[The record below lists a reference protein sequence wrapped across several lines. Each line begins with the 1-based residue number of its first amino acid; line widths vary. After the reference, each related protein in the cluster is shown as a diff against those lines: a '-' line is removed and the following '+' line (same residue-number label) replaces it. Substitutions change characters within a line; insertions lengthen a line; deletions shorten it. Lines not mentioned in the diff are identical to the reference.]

1 MIIVAG
7 HIRVEGN
14 HRNAFLEDSAE
25 AVRLA
30 RREPECL
37 DFCVSP
43 DVVDEERINI
53 YERWQTRSALMSFRG
68 EGPTDDLNALVI
80 EAEVDEFEVQP
91 VDHIPAR

>member
-7 HIRVEGN
+7 HIRVERDR
-14 HRNAFLEDSAE
+14 RNAFLEGSAE

-37 DFCVSP
+37 DFSVSP
-43 DVVDEERINI
+43 DVVDKERVNV

-68 EGPTDDLNALVI
+68 EGPTDDLSVLVI
-80 EAEVDEFEVQP
+80 GAEVDEFEVLP
-91 VDHIPAR
+91 LDHSPAP